1 MTMEIKMINRATGQS
16 PEAVNQPGF
25 NLFSKRQMLGFNLTG
40 LILIFIYT
48 LGFVVSSAAADT
60 SKGSGDVTA
69 YLPVIMNGYFDGAV
83 EDGISGRVFV
93 MGDPAAGIAVDL
105 RFYNGSTWSTVSS
118 VLTDESGR
126 YEFSNIDPLAQD
138 EKYYARYGANTVDT
152 NLLFSWY
159 GPIISDFSAGDSIFG
174 GDFDIGD
181 VPLISPQ
188 SGEKVKLP
196 AKIIWEKRDLP
207 GDTYRVAIIDQ
218 DEGLFWQTFDL
229 GNVDSFDLHSL
240 APGML
245 YNKQYAWYVEVYKG
259 PDSYGESFM
268 LNDIIF
274 LPGNQ
279 QQNTAALG
287 ENAILRGSERG
298 GR

>member
-1 MTMEIKMINRATGQS
+1 MIKRATGQS
-16 PEAVNQPGF
+16 PEAVNQPGI
-25 NLFSKRQMLGFNLTG
+25 NLFSKRQMLGFSLTG

-48 LGFVVSSAAADT
+48 IGFVASSAAADS
-60 SKGSGDVTA
+60 SKGSGDVTV

-83 EDGISGRVFV
+83 EDGISGRVFI
-93 MGDPAAGIAVDL
+93 MGDPAASIAVDL

-118 VLTDESGR
+118 VLTDKFGR
-126 YEFSNIDPLAQD
+126 YEFTNIDTLAQD
-138 EKYYARYGANTVDT
+138 EMYYARYGTNTVDT

-159 GPIISDFSAGDSIFG
+159 GPIISDFLAGDSVFG

-188 SGEKVKLP
+188 SGAKVKLP
-196 AKIIWEKRDLP
+196 AKISWEKRDLP

-218 DEGLFWQTFDL
+218 DEELFWRTIDL
-229 GNVDSFDLHSL
+229 GDVDSFDFHSL
-240 APGML
+240 APDML
-245 YNKQYAWYVEVYKG
+245 YNKQYAWYVEVYRG
-259 PDSYGESFM
+259 PDSFGESFM

-279 QQNTAALG
+279 QQNTDAQI
-287 ENAILRGSERG
+287 EDVFSRGSERG